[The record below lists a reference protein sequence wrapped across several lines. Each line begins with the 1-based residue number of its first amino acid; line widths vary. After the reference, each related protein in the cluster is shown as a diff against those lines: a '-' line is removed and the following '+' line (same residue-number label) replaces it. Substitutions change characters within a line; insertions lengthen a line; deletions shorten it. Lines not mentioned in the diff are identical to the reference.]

1 MVGEKAMNTH
11 DVAHAFTAML
21 KEGRFEEAGEQFWDV
36 GVVSIEAMGM
46 PGMDPVT
53 AGVEA
58 LKAKG
63 DWWYA
68 NNEIH
73 AITTEGPFI
82 HGDQFAVRFDMDV
95 TNKATGERG
104 GGAEIGLYTV
114 KDGKIVEERFF
125 YAM

>member
-1 MVGEKAMNTH
+1 MNTH

-21 KEGRFEEAGEQFWDV
+21 KDGKFEEAGEAHWADS
-36 GVVSIEAMGM
+36 VVSIEPMDMAGMG
-46 PGMDPVT
+46 PASNGI
-53 AGVEA
+53 EA
-58 LKAKG
+58 VRAKG
-63 DWWYA
+63 AWWYGA
-68 NNEIH
+68 HEIH
-73 AITTEGPFI
+73 SIGCEGPFI

-104 GGAEIGLYTV
+104 GGVEIGLYTV